1 MDNMIKVYIVDD
13 EAITRNGI
21 KEYINWEF
29 LNANVV
35 GLGKNGREV
44 LEYLEESEIDLLIT
58 DIRMPEIDGLELID
72 RITKLKKKIR
82 VIIITAHSEFSYAH
96 KAIKYECVDDFIL
109 KPINSQELSLS
120 IESSIKKINEAKFKA
135 GFSKLNKDLM
145 KEYQKSFYQDK
156 LRDLPDNPNKINRD
170 EVNKILQEVKKEVLD
185 ENLGIELFKRFSI
198 DILWKINFSVTTHD
212 PDAYESGITRD
223 DIAEKVFNMKNID
236 EIINAII
243 EYICLVEEYMNKNVK
258 SSLSSLVA
266 TALEMTDRGFDSD
279 VFNLQYVANALNVS
293 ANYLSSRFKIET
305 GIGFVRYLNN
315 LRIEKSKELLKDRK
329 YKIYEVCTLAGI
341 NDVKYFTR
349 LFKEYT
355 GVTPN
360 EYRESL
366 F

>member
-1 MDNMIKVYIVDD
+1 
-13 EAITRNGI
+13 
-21 KEYINWEF
+21 
-29 LNANVV
+29 
-35 GLGKNGREV
+35 
-44 LEYLEESEIDLLIT
+44 
-58 DIRMPEIDGLELID
+58 
-72 RITKLKKKIR
+72 
-82 VIIITAHSEFSYAH
+82 
-96 KAIKYECVDDFIL
+96 
-109 KPINSQELSLS
+109 
-120 IESSIKKINEAKFKA
+120 
-135 GFSKLNKDLM
+135 
-145 KEYQKSFYQDK
+145 
-156 LRDLPDNPNKINRD
+156 
-170 EVNKILQEVKKEVLD
+170 
-185 ENLGIELFKRFSI
+185 
-198 DILWKINFSVTTHD
+198 
-212 PDAYESGITRD
+212 
-223 DIAEKVFNMKNID
+223 
-236 EIINAII
+236 
-243 EYICLVEEYMNKNVK
+243 MNKNVK